1 MLVVLNSVEETTPE
15 NKTEPIYNT
24 PEEVI
29 TFLNLVMQVTK
40 L

>member
-1 MLVVLNSVEETTPE
+1 MMVVLNSVEETTPE
-15 NKTEPIYNT
+15 NKTIYNT